1 MYWPPP
7 ALAGIAADLSS
18 LLCCLVVLQEER
30 HVAAVFSLRIT
41 ADSRQEVVGGADV
54 YAPVCR
60 RHYVQLSQVR
70 EVPLSSSDEA

>member
-1 MYWPPP
+1 M
-7 ALAGIAADLSS
+7 
-18 LLCCLVVLQEER
+18 
-30 HVAAVFSLRIT
+30 AAVFSLRIT

-70 EVPLSSSDEA
+70 QLPPDGSRSEEDSSGSSGGRPGS